1 MKVTLNRKEKI
12 VVGWI
17 VSVVLILLI
26 VSNILL
32 WRVGIKSQRN
42 VQSLL
47 RYVTIQIQ
55 RGVFPPAVTP
65 KPNPQPDTTESLEQ
79 PKEEVKKDGK

>member
-17 VSVVLILLI
+17 VGVVLILLI

-47 RYVTIQIQ
+47 NYVTIQIQ
-55 RGVFPPAVTP
+55 RGVFPSAVTP
-65 KPNPQPDTTESLEQ
+65 KPKPQPATTESSEQ